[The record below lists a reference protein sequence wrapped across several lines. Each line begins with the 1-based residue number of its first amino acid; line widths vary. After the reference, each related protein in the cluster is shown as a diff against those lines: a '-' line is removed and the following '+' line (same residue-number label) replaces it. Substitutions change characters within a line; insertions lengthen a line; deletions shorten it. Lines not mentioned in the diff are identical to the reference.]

1 MSQEITPGG
10 YHWISNAIESLD
22 PEKDYE
28 LMWRLMSCYRSS
40 DFMNNMIYALTFP
53 NFIITTHGAQ
63 TVWRSDGGKVIKR
76 GTQRVEDT
84 ENYNMTWWHYGPS
97 DKRCREAVDH
107 INNLHASL
115 ARRYPGNFS
124 YNEDF
129 LYVTTFSAILM
140 HRFRLRIGLSGFT
153 EKEKIAAHHF
163 WRDMT
168 PLFIKEDGSSVHG
181 YPDDFEGCL
190 NFCETYE
197 NTPREF
203 DPRMQHIGLAIMNQF
218 AFRYFPPGLR
228 WLAIATVKSLTLETT
243 LAAMR
248 IKPVHPVLKYI
259 IVFVVGTLMSLAETF
274 LPDPRESFW
283 KKIETLDVEKAKA
296 RKADIKESDEAYCK
310 YIRDKWSAPGCPFQ
324 MKAE

>member
-1 MSQEITPGG
+1 MYREPTPGG
-10 YHWISNAIESLD
+10 YHWISSAIESLD
-22 PEKDYE
+22 PETDYE

-53 NFIITTHGAQ
+53 NFVITTHGAE

-76 GTQRVEDT
+76 GAQRVEDT

-97 DKRCREAVDH
+97 DERCREAVRY

-124 YNEDF
+124 DNDDF
-129 LYVTTFSAILM
+129 LYVMTFSTVLM
-140 HRFRLRIGLSGFT
+140 HRLRLRLGLSGFT
-153 EKEKIAAHHF
+153 EKEKTVAHHF

-168 PLFIKEDGSSVHG
+168 PLFIKEDGSPVHG
-181 YPDDFEGCL
+181 YPDDFEDCL
-190 NFCETYE
+190 DFCEVYE

-203 DPRMQHIGLAIMNQF
+203 DERMQHIGLAIMNQF

-228 WLAIATVKSLTLETT
+228 WLGVSIPKALSLPTT
-243 LAAMR
+243 INTMR
-248 IKPVHPVLKYI
+248 IKPVNPVLKWI

-283 KKIETLDVEKAKA
+283 KKIETLDEKDAKL
-296 RKADIKESDEAYCK
+296 RKADIRASDQAYSE
-310 YIRDKWSAPGCPFQ
+310 YIQAKWSGPGCPFFE
-324 MKAE
+324 KDR

>member
-1 MSQEITPGG
+1 MSQEVTPGG
-10 YHWISNAIESLD
+10 YHWISDAIESLD

-97 DKRCREAVDH
+97 DERCREAVEH
-107 INNLHASL
+107 INDLHASL

-129 LYVTTFSAILM
+129 LYVTTFSAVLM
-140 HRFRLRIGLSGFT
+140 HRLRLRLGLSGFT
-153 EKEKIAAHHF
+153 EKEKVAAHHF

-168 PLFIKEDGSSVHG
+168 PLFVKEDGSSVNG
-181 YPDDFEGCL
+181 YPDDFEGCVD
-190 NFCETYE
+190 FCEAYE

-203 DPRMQHIGLAIMNQF
+203 DERMQHIGLAIMNQF

-228 WLAIATVKSLTLETT
+228 WLAISTVQALSLETT
-243 LAAMR
+243 IEAMR
-248 IKPVHPVLKYI
+248 IKPVHPVLKCI
-259 IVFVVGTLMSLAETF
+259 IVFVVGTLMSFAETF

-283 KKIETLDVEKAKA
+283 KKIETLDAQKSKL
-296 RKADIKESDEAYCK
+296 RKADIRESDRAYCE
-310 YIRDKWSAPGCPFQ
+310 YIRDKWSGPGCPFQ